1 MGSSL
6 TRSLPIPTTVEANT
20 HTSADALAQGQPSGL
35 RRRLA
40 GVAFLG
46 RTRNADR
53 ATRSGRRDEPTTR
66 LDHYLSGSTT
76 RVIHHRTVP
85 GESREISHLIVGPAG
100 VTVVD
105 SRNYGDGRARVGRG
119 ALRVGRRTRSDLVEA
134 LLLRVEDVRG
144 LLADTPY
151 AEVRVEAALAYR
163 QVEGLPT
170 LHSFQAPRIMICGT
184 RKIAREASRPGPLKT
199 DRVNALASYLDE
211 ALDQG

>member
-1 MGSSL
+1 VGSSL
-6 TRSLPIPTTVEANT
+6 IRSLPIPTTVEANP

-46 RTRNADR
+46 RTRNGDR
-53 ATRSGRRDEPTTR
+53 AAGSRQDEPTTR
-66 LDHYLSGSTT
+66 LDHYLSGSTA
-76 RVIHHRTVP
+76 RVIHHRMVP
-85 GESREISHLIVGPAG
+85 GETREISHLIVGPAG

-105 SRNYGDGRARVGRG
+105 SRNYGEGRARVGRG
-119 ALRVGRRTRSDLVEA
+119 ALRVGRRDRSDLVEA
-134 LLLRVEDVRG
+134 LLGQVKDVRG

-151 AEVRVEAALAYR
+151 SEVRVEAALAYR

-184 RKIAREASRPGPLKT
+184 RKIAREAGRPGPLTT